1 MKKLP
6 KADRMRRYD
15 NMVILHIA
23 AIEDD
28 PFSGVCVVVP
38 EYIKAQKR
46 LGNEAALLNVTGET
60 IPGVDQVPFRKT
72 RTIDS
77 LKPPFNKPDL
87 VVFQECYCKD
97 YLTIWPQLKKKRIP
111 YIIIPHGELGKE
123 AQQKKHLKKTVAT
136 YLLFDRFIS
145 NAVALQC
152 LSQREYD
159 GTAFGRKKIIA
170 TNGIHIP
177 EVRAEKTDSET
188 VRITYIGRLD
198 AYHKGLDLLVSAVKN
213 LHGFFIEQKAAVS
226 IYGPDFNGRFDH
238 LKKLISD
245 ADVGDIISLNYEISG
260 KEKETVLL
268 NTDVFIQTSRFEGM
282 PLGILEALSYAIP
295 CVATEGTTLA
305 KTITEADAG
314 WNAGETVDTIQAA
327 LVKCLSEKQRWREIG
342 ENGRQLAESRY
353 SWDTI
358 MNETV
363 DQYKRLVGS
372 AGAPASH

>member
-1 MKKLP
+1 
-6 KADRMRRYD
+6 
-15 NMVILHIA
+15 MVILHIA

-123 AQQKKHLKKTVAT
+123 AQQKKHLKKTVAN

-238 LKKLISD
+238 LKELISD
-245 ADVGDIISLNYEISG
+245 ADVGDIISLNHEISG